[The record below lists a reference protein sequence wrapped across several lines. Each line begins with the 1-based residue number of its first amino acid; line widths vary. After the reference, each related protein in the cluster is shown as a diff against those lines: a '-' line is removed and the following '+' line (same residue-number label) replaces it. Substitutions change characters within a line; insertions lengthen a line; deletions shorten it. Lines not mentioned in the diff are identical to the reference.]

1 MGDMQIPA
9 VRTTLEEAAAM
20 RTRTPEVYLAL
31 ANIYFEEVRRFEEA
45 LRLKKQDAIP
55 PVERPVSQAARSE
68 PAANWKSYMAGSVPN
83 IDYDLLADSENR
95 PRVAHVVAPY
105 YPPELITQKIPG
117 EVVLDVQV
125 NEEGT
130 VGGIWLISAMPDIF
144 GTLATASVREWQFEK
159 SIPAK
164 IRVVLRFT
172 P

>member
-1 MGDMQIPA
+1 
-9 VRTTLEEAAAM
+9 
-20 RTRTPEVYLAL
+20 
-31 ANIYFEEVRRFEEA
+31 
-45 LRLKKQDAIP
+45 
-55 PVERPVSQAARSE
+55 
-68 PAANWKSYMAGSVPN
+68 
-83 IDYDLLADSENR
+83 
-95 PRVAHVVAPY
+95 
-105 YPPELITQKIPG
+105 
-117 EVVLDVQV
+117 VQV